1 MCCMVGAFLVFRDPV
16 QNKIKQKPSSHRA
29 CILVDLGLST
39 SKQTHIVSDSIKCY
53 RKKKAKNK

>member
-1 MCCMVGAFLVFRDPV
+1 MAGAFLVFRDPV